1 MAAPAEARYR
11 VGGHL
16 MAVQAADGA
25 DVEGLLPS
33 YAPFK
38 VDAGA
43 EVPLLRVVVDS
54 SCVMDEPER
63 EVGQFDCGG
72 CVHGVFLMPDGGY
85 QFHLRDVDGVLCC
98 LMQASPDFRL
108 CHVRLCDGRE
118 DQRAYGLNN
127 ALMMAYAFSTAT
139 LDTLLV
145 HASVIR
151 CDGRAYMMTAP
162 SGTGKSTHTRLW
174 YDHIPGCDLMN
185 DDNPVLRIVDGEP
198 VVYGSPWSGKTPCYR
213 NISAPVGA
221 VVRIQQRPANSIRP
235 LGPVEAL
242 ATLLPAMS
250 SMKWD
255 RRVYGGVYDTVT
267 RLIGLCDIYE
277 LGCLPNAQAARLCH
291 DMVTKCAG

>member
-1 MAAPAEARYR
+1 MAARAVARYR

-16 MAVQAADGA
+16 LMVSAADGT
-25 DVEGLLPS
+25 DVRGLLPS
-33 YAPFK
+33 YERFCVEDDGADPLVH
-38 VDAGA
+38 VDIDPSRA
-43 EVPLLRVVVDS
+43 
-54 SCVMDEPER
+54 MDKPER

-85 QFHLRDVDGVLCC
+85 QFHLRDEAGTLCC
-98 LMQASPDFRL
+98 LMQASHDFRRCRAHL
-108 CHVRLCDGRE
+108 CADTHSR
-118 DQRAYGLNN
+118 QAYGLNN
-127 ALMMAYAFSTAT
+127 AVMMAYAFSTAPYG
-139 LDTLLV
+139 TLLV

-213 NISAPVGA
+213 NISAPLGA
-221 VVRIQQRPANSIRP
+221 VVRIQQRPANSIRR
-235 LGPVEAL
+235 LNPVEAL
-242 ATLLPAMS
+242 VALLPAMS

-255 RRVYGGVYDTVT
+255 KRVYGGVYDTVT
-267 RLIGLCDIYE
+267 RLIGLRAVYE
-277 LGCLPNAQAARLCH
+277 LGCLPNAEAALLCH
-291 DMVTKCAG
+291 DTVTK